1 MEVDS
6 DAQGGDAGVCQLG
19 QQGIR
24 KANHV
29 DAEISQDEA
38 GTAAKRK
45 TVVRGQLRG
54 VVVFHIP
61 SSTVLSALR
70 ISPSLAEALPTESSN
85 SQTHLWGLLVLV
97 SLRPGPPTCWI
108 QVDSSL
114 L

>member
-38 GTAAKRK
+38 GTEAKRK
-45 TVVRGQLRG
+45 TIVRGQLRG
-54 VVVFHIP
+54 SW
-61 SSTVLSALR
+61 SS
-70 ISPSLAEALPTESSN
+70 IFLPPQSS
-85 SQTHLWGLLVLV
+85 Q
-97 SLRPGPPTCWI
+97 P
-108 QVDSSL
+108 
-114 L
+114 